1 MRKRAR
7 ILVSLMSLL
16 VFMVCLPGVAAA
28 EDQVYPPATVEETV
42 CTDLQ
47 NGIEINL
54 QETFGAN
61 SSLIKQWNCTIADN
75 SNGTVTIYGETTS
88 YGTVNYLDVEVFLQR
103 WNGSSWVDVT
113 SRTYSNNSYFYV
125 RGSSSITVTRGYSY
139 RCRAVHHVQ
148 NAGSTSTQT
157 SVSNA
162 LFVQ

>member
-1 MRKRAR
+1 MKKSAR

-16 VFMVCLPGVAAA
+16 VFMVCLPGIAGA
-28 EDQVYPPATVEETV
+28 EDQLYPPATVEGI
-42 CTDLQ
+42 CPSQQ
-47 NGIEINL
+47 NGIDINL
-54 QETFGAN
+54 QEITGAS

-88 YGTVNYLDVEVFLQR
+88 YGTVDYLDVEVFLQR

-113 SRTYSNNSYFYV
+113 SRSYSDNSYFYV

-148 NAGSTSTQT
+148 NAGSNSTQA
-157 SVSNA
+157 SVSSA